1 MLPDGGDCSS
11 SSGCGFMAPCSPA
24 MAATPSSRPPA
35 RGYRVLTKPIQPA
48 SLRAFLAAQRHLAT
62 PSSVN

>member
-1 MLPDGGDCSS
+1 
-11 SSGCGFMAPCSPA
+11 MAPCSPA

-48 SLRAFLAAQRHLAT
+48 SLRAVLAAQRHLAT